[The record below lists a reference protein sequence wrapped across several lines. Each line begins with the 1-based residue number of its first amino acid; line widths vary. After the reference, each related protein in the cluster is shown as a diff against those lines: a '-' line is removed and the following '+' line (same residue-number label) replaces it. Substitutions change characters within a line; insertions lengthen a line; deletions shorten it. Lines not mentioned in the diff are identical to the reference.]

1 MQGPRFKYGNQ
12 ERAHADGARPTRSN
26 IPVCLYR
33 KKKGHIISECW
44 ELGKKKTRS
53 NPVSTVTKKQT
64 LAPFKQVSKD
74 EEKNPFISEGYVS
87 LENGH
92 DVPISILRD
101 TGAT

>member
-1 MQGPRFKYGNQ
+1 M
-12 ERAHADGARPTRSN
+12 
-26 IPVCLYR
+26 
-33 KKKGHIISECW
+33 
-44 ELGKKKTRS
+44 
-53 NPVSTVTKKQT
+53 STVTKKQT

-101 TGAT
+101 TGATQSLLVEGILPLSEETATGKWMVMPR